1 MATSHHNSHEYV
13 ELVNL
18 STGESV
24 ITGELDNWHFD
35 QGFRFLRYVPNSE
48 VDFPE
53 VYAQQEDLALL
64 RLRDG
69 SIPRELAI
77 AEGTHPYRDIEDDY
91 HDSESYFIQPME
103 IY

>member
-13 ELVNL
+13 ELINL

-24 ITGELDNWHFD
+24 IAEEFDDWHFD
-35 QGFRFLRYVPNSE
+35 QGFRFVRYLSNSE

-53 VYAQQEDLALL
+53 VYATQQEDSLE
-64 RLRDG
+64 RMINSSSD
-69 SIPRELAI
+69 PMM
-77 AEGTHPYRDIEDDY
+77 YVDDDY
-91 HDSESYFIQPME
+91 SYSDSDSYYIQPME